1 MIDPKF
7 LEEFIRTLQ
16 DIEDDPEKVRRCKD
30 YSVYSGSEQ
39 NREIEGL
46 LWRYFDKA
54 YAFGMVVTNYGDIL
68 KEHSLNDQDV
78 IACTEDF
85 VEKLDEEETLATIA
99 YHFRWDHFCEGVLI
113 SKCVAEGKLLRL
125 LKHLQSVQSNK
136 A

>member
-1 MIDPKF
+1 MASKHR
-7 LEEFIRTLQ
+7 LEEAFAALTSIFDQ
-16 DIEDDPEKVRRCKD
+16 INEFEK
-30 YSVYSGSEQ
+30 
-39 NREIEGL
+39 
-46 LWRYFDKA
+46 
-54 YAFGMVVTNYGDIL
+54 NYGDIL

-78 IACTEDF
+78 IACAEDF

-113 SKCVAEGKLLRL
+113 SKCVAEGNLLRL